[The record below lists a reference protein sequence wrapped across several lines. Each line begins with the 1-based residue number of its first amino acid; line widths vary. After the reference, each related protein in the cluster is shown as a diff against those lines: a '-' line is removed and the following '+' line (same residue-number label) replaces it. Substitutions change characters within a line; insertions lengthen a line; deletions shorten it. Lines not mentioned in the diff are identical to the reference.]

1 MVIPLKTAE
10 GGNGR
15 ETTTVDSAVLERK
28 LAHLRQVLRDL
39 GSVVVAFSGGV
50 DSTFLLQVA
59 HETLGD
65 KAVAVTTVSPSVPAS
80 ELEEAKELARRIGS
94 RHVLLRSH
102 EVENERYRENT
113 PMRCYFCRQETY
125 SLMTAFARR
134 EGYAA
139 VVDGAI
145 ADDADDYRPGR
156 QAAREKGV
164 RSPLLEVG
172 LTKVEIRALSRQ
184 MGLPTWDKPSMAC
197 LSSRIAYGIPVT
209 ETLLSRIEQAEQFLR
224 RLGLRQLRVRHHGP
238 IARIEVEPDDF
249 PVLLVHR
256 EEIVARLEALG
267 YTYVT
272 MDLAGFRSGS
282 MNEAGQT

>member
-1 MVIPLKTAE
+1 MDP
-10 GGNGR
+10 
-15 ETTTVDSAVLERK
+15 AVLEQK
-28 LAHLRQVLRDL
+28 LSHLRRILRDL

-65 KAVAVTTVSPSVPAS
+65 RAVAVTTVSPSVPAS
-80 ELEEAKELARRIGS
+80 ELAEAKELARRIGS

-102 EVENERYRENT
+102 EVEDERYRENT

-125 SLMTAFARR
+125 TLMMAFARQ

-164 RSPLLEVG
+164 RSPLLEAG
-172 LTKVEIRALSRQ
+172 LTKAEIRVLSRR

-209 ETLLSRIEQAEQFLR
+209 ETLLSRIERAEQFLR

-249 PVLLVHR
+249 PVLLAHR

-282 MNEAGQT
+282 MNKAGQG

>member
-15 ETTTVDSAVLERK
+15 ETTAVDSAVLERK

-113 PMRCYFCRQETY
+113 PMRCY
-125 SLMTAFARR
+125 
-134 EGYAA
+134 
-139 VVDGAI
+139 
-145 ADDADDYRPGR
+145 
-156 QAAREKGV
+156 
-164 RSPLLEVG
+164 
-172 LTKVEIRALSRQ
+172 
-184 MGLPTWDKPSMAC
+184 
-197 LSSRIAYGIPVT
+197 
-209 ETLLSRIEQAEQFLR
+209 
-224 RLGLRQLRVRHHGP
+224 
-238 IARIEVEPDDF
+238 
-249 PVLLVHR
+249 
-256 EEIVARLEALG
+256 
-267 YTYVT
+267 
-272 MDLAGFRSGS
+272 
-282 MNEAGQT
+282 